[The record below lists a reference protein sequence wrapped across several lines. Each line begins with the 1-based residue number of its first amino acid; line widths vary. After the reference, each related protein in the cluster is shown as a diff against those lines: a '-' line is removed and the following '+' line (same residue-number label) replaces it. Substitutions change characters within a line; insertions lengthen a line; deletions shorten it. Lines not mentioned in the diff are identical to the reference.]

1 MPEIERKISWANIIT
16 IGLIIIGGL
25 GSWYTT
31 SAQVA
36 NNKSAISDIASSLK
50 NERAARTSAASS
62 TDARIRALELTM
74 ARTDER
80 FNAVMAGLSRIENK
94 LEQLERRQSQ

>member
-16 IGLIIIGGL
+16 IGLIVVGGL

-36 NNKSAISDIASSLK
+36 NNKTAISDLANSLDREVTTRASV
-50 NERAARTSAASS
+50 ASS
-62 TDARIRALELTM
+62 TDARIRSLELTM

-80 FNAVMAGLSRIENK
+80 FNAVMQGLSRIEAK
-94 LEQLERRQSQ
+94 LERFERSQK

>member
-16 IGLIIIGGL
+16 IGLIVVGGL

-36 NNKSAISDIASSLK
+36 NNKMAISDLADALSR
-50 NERAARTSAASS
+50 EATTRTNSAQS
-62 TDARIRALELTM
+62 TDARIRSLELTM

-80 FNAVMAGLSRIENK
+80 FNAVMQGLSRIEAK
-94 LEQLERRQSQ
+94 LERLEGTKQ